1 MLGAVY
7 TLWAFNRLFFGNLRS
22 LSLSPIR
29 KDLTRKEASLFG
41 LLFLILLWL
50 GVCPSTVLDRLEVE
64 SRNILAQARCG
75 RVIVLP

>member
-1 MLGAVY
+1 VY

-41 LLFLILLWL
+41 LLFVILL
-50 GVCPSTVLDRLEVE
+50 
-64 SRNILAQARCG
+64 
-75 RVIVLP
+75 